1 MECGLMK
8 PVEVTLDDKY
18 THLSDRVYLSGTQAL
33 IRLPLIQQAR
43 KRAASLKTGGFLS
56 GYQGS
61 HVGGYDRAL

>member
-1 MECGLMK
+1 
-8 PVEVTLDDKY
+8 
-18 THLSDRVYLSGTQAL
+18 L